1 MGAAAKPC
9 FTIVF
14 LMLLSLGLSLSFP
27 AEDVLDAN
35 YDESEAV
42 PYEDTPL
49 FLIDA
54 PLSSAR
60 TRKAELSRNSLL
72 HFGSLLQRCQ
82 SWRENSVGLLS
93 VPNLLI
99 IIDEPLPLRC

>member
-60 TRKAELSRNSLL
+60 TRKAELSRNSL
-72 HFGSLLQRCQ
+72 HFGSLLKRCQ
-82 SWRENSVGLLS
+82 SLRENSVGLLS
-93 VPNLLI
+93 VSNLLI
-99 IIDEPLPLRC
+99 IIDEPIPLRC